1 MSIDAAAYRQISGG
15 FATGVTAV
23 TTAVDGWLHGITAN
37 SFTSVS
43 LDPLLLLVC
52 IDKEAYAH
60 EQLEKAG
67 RFGVNILAEA
77 QQEISNQ
84 FASKSPPEQGS
95 LRGAA
100 YHLGPNGM
108 PILEGCLAYLEC
120 ELTDHCAGGDH
131 TIFIGKVLDGALTQE
146 TTPLLFYQG
155 SYQRL
160 QP

>member
-15 FATGVTAV
+15 FATGVTVV

-43 LDPLLLLVC
+43 LDPFLLLVC
-52 IDKEAYAH
+52 IDKEAYAN

-100 YHLGPNGM
+100 
-108 PILEGCLAYLEC
+108 
-120 ELTDHCAGGDH
+120 
-131 TIFIGKVLDGALTQE
+131 
-146 TTPLLFYQG
+146 
-155 SYQRL
+155 
-160 QP
+160 

>member
-1 MSIDAAAYRQISGG
+1 MSIDAASYRQIAGH
-15 FATGVTAV
+15 FTTGVTVV

-37 SFTSVS
+37 AFASVS
-43 LDPLLLLVC
+43 LDPLQLLVC

-67 RFGVNILAEA
+67 RFAVNILAEA

-100 YHLGPNGM
+100 YRLGPNGM

-120 ELTDHCAGGDH
+120 ELTDRCAGGDH
-131 TIFIGKVLDGALTQE
+131 TIFVGRVLDGELAQDTP
-146 TTPLLFYQG
+146 PLLFYRG

-160 QP
+160 QS